1 MELKESHFII
11 GLINAMHDSFHQSKK
26 YMILRGDNFQIENL
40 LNIARFGTWYL
51 SIKQPYVV
59 VIFKVIIEGKQYKRQ
74 AELIFVAYA
83 YII

>member
-11 GLINAMHDSFHQSKK
+11 GLINAMHDSFHRSKK
-26 YMILRGDNFQIENL
+26 YMILRGDNFQIKNSL
-40 LNIARFGTWYL
+40 TIARLETWYL

-59 VIFKVIIEGKQYKRQ
+59 VIVKVINEGRQYKGQ
-74 AELIFVAYA
+74 AALILVAYA

>member
-1 MELKESHFII
+1 
-11 GLINAMHDSFHQSKK
+11 MHDSFHQSKK

-40 LNIARFGTWYL
+40 LNIARLGTWYL

-74 AELIFVAYA
+74 AALIFVAYA
-83 YII
+83 YIIWEENIAFY